1 MVCIS
6 YNRSIFHCRPHFKQE
21 PDNPFNT
28 LLIIQCDSVYT
39 NSDLIACARYRVYDE
54 RARNE
59 KKGKI
64 HVVFVISLPRHN
76 TTTGQNTSPSV
87 TTIGY
92 LGDPWISA
100 HVDDL
105 RSSTDETSV
114 TPHTALGFSI
124 SELFIG
130 RRFTAENET
139 KVTPS
144 STEVQIAPLYR
155 RLQDCIQ
162 SSVSKLQDVTWK
174 RASKRIDSL
183 VGLIPKD
190 SPATPGMS
198 QCMHD

>member
-1 MVCIS
+1 M
-6 YNRSIFHCRPHFKQE
+6 
-21 PDNPFNT
+21 
-28 LLIIQCDSVYT
+28 YT

-59 KKGKI
+59 KRGKI
-64 HVVFVISLPRHN
+64 HVVFVICLPRHN
-76 TTTGQNTSPSV
+76 TTTGHGQNLSPAV

-105 RSSTDETSV
+105 RSSIDETSV

-124 SELFIG
+124 SELFMG
-130 RRFTAENET
+130 RRINTENERDAA
-139 KVTPS
+139 
-144 STEVQIAPLYR
+144 EIQIVPLHR

-174 RASKRIDSL
+174 RASQRIEIL

-190 SPATPGMS
+190 SPTSLGM
-198 QCMHD
+198 CMTTTV

>member
-1 MVCIS
+1 MLV
-6 YNRSIFHCRPHFKQE
+6 
-21 PDNPFNT
+21 
-28 LLIIQCDSVYT
+28 IQCDSSYT

-54 RARNE
+54 RAHNE

-64 HVVFVISLPRHN
+64 HVVFVIFLPRYN
-76 TTTGQNTSPSV
+76 TTTGQNLSPSA

-105 RSSTDETSV
+105 RPSTDDTSV

-130 RRFTAENET
+130 KRINAKNESE
-139 KVTPS
+139 VTPS
-144 STEVQIAPLYR
+144 SAELQVVPLYR

-162 SSVSKLQDVTWK
+162 ASTSKLQDVTWK
-174 RASKRIDSL
+174 RATKRIEIL

-190 SPATPGMS
+190 SPDSLGM
-198 QCMHD
+198 CMTKSMIGLPLYQI

>member
-1 MVCIS
+1 M
-6 YNRSIFHCRPHFKQE
+6 
-21 PDNPFNT
+21 
-28 LLIIQCDSVYT
+28 LIIQCDSRYT

-64 HVVFVISLPRHN
+64 HVAFVICLPRHN
-76 TTTGQNTSPSV
+76 TTTAQNLFPSV
-87 TTIGY
+87 ATIGY

-105 RSSTDETSV
+105 RPSTDETSV

-124 SELFIG
+124 SELFMG
-130 RRFTAENET
+130 KRFNAKNESEAT
-139 KVTPS
+139 LS
-144 STEVQIAPLYR
+144 SAEVQIVPLYR

-162 SSVSKLQDVTWK
+162 ASTSKLQDVSWK
-174 RASKRIDSL
+174 RATKRIEIL

-190 SPATPGMS
+190 SPTSLGM
-198 QCMHD
+198 CMTKLAIGLVPS